1 MAGNFFLDNDDL
13 MFHFAQVKWDE
24 LLAFTE
30 SRLEAP
36 NSDLQ
41 ESVDYYK
48 ELLVSMGQYIAEE
61 IAPHTKELDE
71 QHPEMR
77 EDGEVFDP
85 PRMAS
90 IMKGLHE
97 MGAMSVS
104 HGARVGGME
113 APYLVN
119 NMLLEMLAR
128 ADVSVMS
135 HFGFH
140 GGIAQAL
147 MLYSIEEGS
156 AEVEGKRLTKTRFD
170 EQIKKIV
177 QDGEWGAMVLTEPG
191 AGSDLSRIRA
201 KAILQDDGSWR
212 ITGQKIY
219 ITSGHGEH
227 HVVLARTEDE
237 DKKPGLKGLSLF
249 YVPAHIEKDGERVR
263 NCVIGGVEKKM
274 GQHSAVA
281 ATIHYEES
289 YAELIGQRGHGFRG
303 MLLLMNNARIAVGFE
318 ALGLMET
325 AFRMAKTF
333 AEDRVSMG
341 KPIAHHE
348 MIADYLEE
356 IDVTMRGLR
365 AITFKASIHEETA
378 SRMSGYLKLH
388 PDMSDDERKE
398 IEKNRR
404 YHRKKAREL
413 TPLIKYIGGEAAV
426 ETARMNMQIFGGLGY
441 ICETGAEKL
450 LRDALVIPVYEGTS
464 QIQSLMALKD
474 TMQAVMRNPGRY
486 LGEMASVRLEAVSAR
501 DPMEK
506 LLAKMRVTSLSAIQT
521 IMTNIAADKAGD
533 LRGKPLTE
541 WRSRV
546 MKDWDPARDFRFGLL
561 HAERFTRILAW
572 EAMARQLVRHA
583 RKTENTPD
591 GAQRRDIAI
600 SFLERFEPRSRGM
613 LEEIEATSGFFQ
625 RVRKKKEADSEKDAA

>member
-13 MFHFAQVKWDE
+13 LFQFSQIKWDG
-24 LLAFTE
+24 LLAYSENKQENPDF
-30 SRLEAP
+30 
-36 NSDLQ
+36 DIQ
-41 ESVDYYK
+41 ESISFYK
-48 ELLVSMGQYIAEE
+48 ELLVSMGEYISEE

-71 QHPEMR
+71 QHPEMTA
-77 EDGEVFDP
+77 DGEVKDP
-85 PRMAS
+85 PRMEK
-90 IMKGLHE
+90 IMKGLFE
-97 MGAMSVS
+97 MGAMSIS
-104 HGARVGGME
+104 HSARFGGMD

-119 NMLLEMLAR
+119 NILLEMLAR

-156 AEVEGKRLTKTRFD
+156 AKVEGHRLVATRFD

-177 QDGEWGAMVLTEPG
+177 QEGEWGAMVLTEPG

-201 KAILQDDGSWR
+201 KSILQDDGSWR
-212 ITGQKIY
+212 LTGQKIY

-237 DKKPGLKGLSLF
+237 EKKPGLKGLSLF
-249 YVPAHIEKDGERVR
+249 YVPAHLEKDGEKVR
-263 NCVIGGVEKKM
+263 NCVIGGIEKKM

-281 ATIHYEES
+281 ATIHYENS
-289 YAELIGQRGHGFRG
+289 YAELIGQRGHGFLG

-318 ALGLMET
+318 SLGLMET
-325 AFRMAKTF
+325 AYRMAQNF
-333 AEDRVSMG
+333 AEERVSMG
-341 KPIAHHE
+341 KPIARHE

-365 AITFKASIHEETA
+365 AITFKASLHEETA

-388 PDMSDDERKE
+388 PDLPDDERKE

-413 TPLIKYIGGEAAV
+413 TPLIKYVGGEGAV
-426 ETARMNMQIFGGLGY
+426 YAARMNMQILGGLGY

-474 TMQAVMRNPGRY
+474 ILQAAMRNPGRY
-486 LGEMASVRLEAVSAR
+486 LGEMASVRLESMSAR

-506 LLAKMRVTSLSAIQT
+506 LLAKVRVTSLSAIQT
-521 IMTNIAADKAGD
+521 IMTNIAADKIGD
-533 LRGKPLTE
+533 MKGKPVAE
-541 WRSRV
+541 WRTAV
-546 MKDWDPARDFRFGLL
+546 MKDWDPSRDFRYGLL
-561 HAERFTRILAW
+561 HAERLTRILSW
-572 EAMARQLVRHA
+572 EAMGRQLVKNA
-583 RKTENTPD
+583 RKSADSKEGPH
-591 GAQRRDIAI
+591 RREIAI
-600 SFLERFEPRSRGM
+600 SFLERFEPRARGM
-613 LEEIEATSGFFQ
+613 LDEIEATSGFFQ
-625 RVRKKKEADSEKDAA
+625 RVMKKKIPNLTEEP